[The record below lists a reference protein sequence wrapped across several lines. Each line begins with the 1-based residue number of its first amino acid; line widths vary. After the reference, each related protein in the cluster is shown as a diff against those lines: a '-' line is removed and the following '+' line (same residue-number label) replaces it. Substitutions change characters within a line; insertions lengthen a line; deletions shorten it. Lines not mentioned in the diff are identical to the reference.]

1 MTRDLF
7 RKAYTQHKSNAKR
20 RGVPF
25 LLTFEEWKEV
35 WLASNK
41 WNLRGRGVDKYCMCR
56 KGDAGVYEVGNVFI
70 DLNTRNVSDGN
81 KGKLDSL
88 ETRAKKS
95 AALIGKPKPW
105 SRGDK
110 NPMHRPEVKAAM
122 SAAIGG
128 AKHYKQRGVVTP
140 QGYFVTAKEAAAALG
155 MSKSTVEW
163 RAKHKKLGF
172 ARPDLAIA

>member
-1 MTRDLF
+1 MARDLF
-7 RKAYTQHKSNAKR
+7 RQAYTQHKGNAKT

-25 LLTFEEWKEV
+25 LLTFEEWKEI
-35 WLASNK
+35 WLASGK
-41 WNLRGRGVDKYCMCR
+41 WEQRGRGAEKYCMCR
-56 KGDAGVYEVGNVFI
+56 MGDAGAYEVGNVFI
-70 DLNTRNVSDGN
+70 DRNARNISDGN
-81 KGKLDSL
+81 KGKPDSP

-95 AALIGKPKPW
+95 AALVGKPKPW
-105 SRGDK
+105 AQGQG

>member
-20 RGVPF
+20 RGVFF

-41 WNLRGRGVDKYCMCR
+41 WELRGRGASKYCMCR
-56 KGDAGVYEVGNVFI
+56 TGDVGAYAVGNVFI
-70 DLNTRNVSDGN
+70 DRNVRNISDGN
-81 KGKLDSL
+81 KGKPDSA

-95 AALIGKPKPW
+95 AALAGQPKPW
-105 SRGDK
+105 SRGEN

-122 SAAIGG
+122 SAATSG
-128 AKHYKQRGVVTP
+128 AKHYAQRGVVTP
-140 QGYFVTAKEAAAALG
+140 DGYFVTAKEAAAALG
-155 MSKSTVEW
+155 ISKSTVEW
-163 RAKHKKLGF
+163 RAKHNKLGF
-172 ARPDLAIA
+172 SRPDQAIA

>member
-1 MTRDLF
+1 MARDLF
-7 RKAYTQHKSNAKR
+7 RKAYTQHKSNAKA

-25 LLTFEEWKEV
+25 LLTFDEWKEI
-35 WLASNK
+35 WLASGK
-41 WNLRGRGVDKYCMCR
+41 WAERGRGAKKYCMCR
-56 KGDAGVYEVGNVFI
+56 KGDAGAYEVGNVFI
-70 DLNTRNVSDGN
+70 DRNARNVSDGN
-81 KGKLDSL
+81 KGKPDSL

-105 SRGDK
+105 ARGDK
-110 NPMHRPEVKAAM
+110 SPMHRPEVKAAI
-122 SAAIGG
+122 SAAISGER
-128 AKHYKQRGVVTP
+128 HYKQRGVVTP

-172 ARPDLAIA
+172 SRPDLAIA